1 MRGEVVFDALGK
13 RWTLFLGTSA
23 RCAIEQQ
30 YDRGF
35 FAVVADGM
43 PDVDP
48 ETAMAIALSM
58 SEGAEMSPALAAKA
72 VAALRGVK
80 ISVLRDL
87 AWHGMRK
94 HHPQVTPDLVDDI
107 IDDIGDDRFGTVIR
121 EALQAT
127 QPTPEAADAAKPEV
141 GDAAK
146 PGKPAR
152 APRNKKPTGRR

>member
-1 MRGEVVFDALGK
+1 
-13 RWTLFLGTSA
+13 
-23 RCAIEQQ
+23 
-30 YDRGF
+30 
-35 FAVVADGM
+35 
-43 PDVDP
+43 
-48 ETAMAIALSM
+48 MAIALSM

>member
-1 MRGEVVFDALGK
+1 MRGEVVFDALGQ

-23 RCAIEQQ
+23 RCAVEQQ

-48 ETAMAIALSM
+48 QTATAIALSM

-72 VAALRGVK
+72 VVALRGVK

-94 HHPQVTPDLVDDI
+94 HHAEVTPDLVDDI
-107 IDDIGDDRFGTVIR
+107 IDDIGDDRFGAIIR

-127 QPTPEAADAAKPEV
+127 QATAEV
-141 GDAAK
+141 GDTAK
-146 PGKPAR
+146 PGKPVGATRAR
-152 APRNKKPTGRR
+152 KRTGRS

>member
-1 MRGEVVFDALGK
+1 MRGEIVFDALGQ

-48 ETAMAIALSM
+48 ETATAIALSM
-58 SEGAEMSPALAAKA
+58 SEGAQMAPALAAKA

-94 HHPQVTPDLVDDI
+94 HHPSVTPDLVDDI

-121 EALQAT
+121 EALQAA
-127 QPTPEAADAAKPEV
+127 QAAPEV
-141 GDAAK
+141 GDTAK
-146 PGKPAR
+146 PGKPR
-152 APRNKKPTGRR
+152 PAPRKKKPTGRG

>member
-1 MRGEVVFDALGK
+1 MFEALGQ

-48 ETAMAIALSM
+48 QTATAIALSM

-94 HHPQVTPDLVDDI
+94 HHPEVTPDLVDNI

-127 QPTPEAADAAKPEV
+127 QAAPEV
-141 GDAAK
+141 GDTAK
-146 PGKPAR
+146 PGKPRA
-152 APRNKKPTGRR
+152 APRKKKPTGQR

>member
-1 MRGEVVFDALGK
+1 MRGEVVFDALGQ

-48 ETAMAIALSM
+48 QTATAIALSM
-58 SEGAEMSPALAAKA
+58 SEGAEMSPAVAAKA

-94 HHPQVTPDLVDDI
+94 HHPEVTPDLVDEI

-127 QPTPEAADAAKPEV
+127 QAAPEV
-141 GDAAK
+141 GEPAK
-146 PGKPAR
+146 PGKPR
-152 APRNKKPTGRR
+152 PAPRKKKPTGQR

>member
-1 MRGEVVFDALGK
+1 MRGEVVFEALGQ

-48 ETAMAIALSM
+48 QTATAIALSM

-94 HHPQVTPDLVDDI
+94 HHPEVTPDLVDNI

-127 QPTPEAADAAKPEV
+127 QAAPEV
-141 GDAAK
+141 GDTAK
-146 PGKPAR
+146 PGKPRA
-152 APRNKKPTGRR
+152 APRKKKPTGQR

>member
-1 MRGEVVFDALGK
+1 MRGEVTFDALEK

-23 RCAIEQQ
+23 RCGVEQQ

-48 ETAMAIALSM
+48 QTAVAIATAM
-58 SEGAEMSPALAAKA
+58 SEGVELPPVIAAKA
-72 VAALRGVK
+72 VAALRGMK

-94 HHPQVTPDLVDDI
+94 HHPEVTPQMVDDM
-107 IDDIGDDRFGTVIR
+107 IDDMGDERFGGIIR

-127 QPTPEAADAAKPEV
+127 QAKAEV
-141 GDAAK
+141 GDDAGRGKPPAK
-146 PGKPAR
+146 PRATSGKKR
-152 APRNKKPTGRR
+152 TGRV